1 MTWDIR
7 LAQSRESWV
16 EEKDIFVMAPPVAAC
31 GSCNYSHFKFPH
43 CGMTMGSNYYLF
55 IYFFNNGKY
64 SFQQKFQIEASN
76 KNKHTVPY
84 HSVGNP

>member
-1 MTWDIR
+1 
-7 LAQSRESWV
+7 
-16 EEKDIFVMAPPVAAC
+16 
-31 GSCNYSHFKFPH
+31 
-43 CGMTMGSNYYLF
+43 MTMGSNYYLF

-84 HSVGNP
+84 HSVGNPWLRDISRVK